1 MQYKTMFENEQTWL
15 KASVWLL
22 LDLIRFSKVNETSF
36 EENESLIKPLND
48 SMDVDL
54 PNSNPKEE
62 TKALVNKTVKSKEL
76 LNSQNEDQ
84 VVDNSFYQ
92 ASFGQTLE
100 WSSNFQKDSKFY
112 KVCFVLYIFSHIT
125 KTHF

>member
-1 MQYKTMFENEQTWL
+1 MFENEQTWL

-62 TKALVNKTVKSKEL
+62 TKTLVNKTVKSKEL